1 MQDILIVGAGVS
13 GLTAGYHLSQ
23 KGMRVTVIEKEQS
36 VGGLARSFYYG
47 DFVFDVG
54 PHRFHTDDADV
65 LRFIKMILG
74 KDVRVIPRESGVW
87 FAGRYHDWPLR
98 FSTVFKLPPAM
109 SLRTARDLISKRARV
124 GISFEDYILNMYGKT
139 LYEEFFEIYTR
150 KFLKHDPATIHSDWA
165 KAGID
170 RAVIDRRVKMNTLF
184 GVIKRAILPIPV
196 ATEFIYPARGG
207 IDIFSKRMAEEIEK
221 NGGRVLLGSSVSG
234 IRAGK
239 KEIEEV
245 TCDTGEAFRPDLL
258 IWTAPINILC
268 QLMDIEE
275 PALKYLSALLYNVMI
290 EGEPPLGYQW
300 CYYGQEEIV
309 FNRISIPLNFSPATA
324 PEGKTGINLE
334 VTCMEGDRVWND
346 PGKLL
351 DKVKED
357 MVKVGLVHGP
367 GAILDVRVEKII
379 NVYPIYELDYLS
391 PVTRILNHLSYM
403 HNILLLGRTG
413 TFWYNNMDH
422 SIRAG
427 MDCAEDVIRSERG
440 GLRAMYKRHDFFN
453 S

>member
-1 MQDILIVGAGVS
+1 MRDIVIIGAGVA
-13 GLTAGYHLSQ
+13 GLTAGYDLSR
-23 KGMRVTVIEKEQS
+23 KGMRVVVIEKELS

-54 PHRFHTDDADV
+54 PHRFHTEDKEV

-74 KDVRVIPRESGVW
+74 RDIRVIPRESGVW
-87 FAGRYHDWPLR
+87 FVGRNHDWPLR
-98 FSTVFKLPPAM
+98 FGTVFKLPLGM
-109 SLRTARDLISKRARV
+109 MLSVARDLLSKRARQ
-124 GISFEDYILNMYGKT
+124 GESFEDYILNMYGKT
-139 LYEEFFEIYTR
+139 LYEEFFKIYTS

-170 RAVIDRRVKMNTLF
+170 RAVIDRRVQMNTLF
-184 GVIKRAILPIPV
+184 GVIKRSLLPTPV
-196 ATEFIYPARGG
+196 ATEFIYPSRGG
-207 IDIFSKRMAEEIEK
+207 IDVFSRRMAEEIEK
-221 NGGRVLLGSSVSG
+221 NGSRVILGTTVSRIKAGR
-234 IRAGK
+234 
-239 KEIEEV
+239 KEIDELA
-245 TCDTGEAFRPDLL
+245 CDSGETFKPDLL

-268 QLMDIEE
+268 RLIDIEE
-275 PALKYLSALLYNVMI
+275 PSLKYLSALLYNVMI
-290 EGEPPLGYQW
+290 EGEPPLKYQW

-309 FNRISIPLNFSPATA
+309 FNRISIPRNFSPATA
-324 PEGKTGINLE
+324 PEGKTGISLE

-346 PGKLL
+346 PEKLVHV
-351 DKVKED
+351 VKDD
-357 MVKVGLVHGP
+357 MMKVGLIPGP
-367 GAILDVRVEKII
+367 EAILDIRIEKVA

-403 HNILLLGRTG
+403 HNLLLLGRTG

-440 GLRAMYKRHDFFN
+440 GIRAMYKRHNFFD